1 LHFVAGL
8 ALRTFGR
15 MHDAAEGDG
24 RNNEEQRQEAHA
36 GLEDEITGEAAGAA
50 AHDFGGALGAPE
62 EDFCSNDQHRIAH
75 TRRDTIAQVA
85 RYSVGMAKKKT
96 GNTSARVLSSK
107 EVYRGPVFWVTSD
120 RVVEPGNIEVRR
132 DIVRH
137 PGSVVVLAV
146 DERGKEPRI
155 LLEVQYRYTVG
166 GKIWELPAGRIDP
179 GETEL
184 AGAKRELLEET
195 GFTARSWKRILR
207 FYASPG
213 FLAETMSVFL
223 ARGLK
228 PGIAQPEADEVIDV
242 RFVPLSKALKMVKTG
257 QIGDAKTICGVLW
270 LKQYGN
276 HL

>member
-1 LHFVAGL
+1 
-8 ALRTFGR
+8 
-15 MHDAAEGDG
+15 M
-24 RNNEEQRQEAHA
+24 
-36 GLEDEITGEAAGAA
+36 
-50 AHDFGGALGAPE
+50 
-62 EDFCSNDQHRIAH
+62 
-75 TRRDTIAQVA
+75 
-85 RYSVGMAKKKT
+85 
-96 GNTSARVLSSK
+96 
-107 EVYRGPVFWVTSD
+107 FWVTSD
-120 RVVEPGNIEVRR
+120 RVVEPGEIEVRR

-146 DERGKEPRI
+146 DDTGAGNRKDPLV

-166 GKIWELPAGRIDP
+166 KKIWELPAGRIDP

-195 GFTARSWKRILR
+195 GFTAKSWKRILK

-213 FLAETMSVFL
+213 FLAETMAVFL

-228 PGIAQPEADEVIDV
+228 AGIAQPEADEVIDV

-270 LKQYGN
+270 LKEYGKR
-276 HL
+276 L

>member
-1 LHFVAGL
+1 
-8 ALRTFGR
+8 
-15 MHDAAEGDG
+15 
-24 RNNEEQRQEAHA
+24 
-36 GLEDEITGEAAGAA
+36 
-50 AHDFGGALGAPE
+50 
-62 EDFCSNDQHRIAH
+62 
-75 TRRDTIAQVA
+75 
-85 RYSVGMAKKKT
+85 MAKKKT
-96 GNTSARVLSSK
+96 GNSSARVLSSK

-146 DERGKEPRI
+146 DDRGKEPLI

-166 GKIWELPAGRIDP
+166 GEIRELPAGRIDP

-195 GFTARSWKRILR
+195 GFTARSWKRILK

-228 PGIAQPEADEVIDV
+228 AGIAQPEADEVIDV

-270 LKQYGN
+270 LMQYGDS
-276 HL
+276 L